1 MTIKNNQRWT
11 SSDINKLLRLMREGY
26 KTEYIA
32 KMMQRSPNAISQK
45 VNKLRSDINGNP
57 AKRKKVSPPQAM
69 QLPLAEDM
77 WELPSVEPEPEVVA
91 KPVREI
97 PNTPIVKPKQL
108 MEQQG
113 WWSKLRHGNLSL
125 KARVKY
131 LEAEVRDIH
140 TALNKLLSELGE
152 DKC

>member
-1 MTIKNNQRWT
+1 
-11 SSDINKLLRLMREGY
+11 MREGY

-69 QLPLAEDM
+69 QLPLTEDM
-77 WELPSVEPEPEVVA
+77 WELPSVEPEPEPEPKVVA

-97 PNTPIVKPKQL
+97 PNTPIVKPEQL
-108 MEQQG
+108 IEQQG
-113 WWSKLRHGNLSL
+113 WWSKLRHGDKSL
-125 KARVKY
+125 EARVKY
-131 LEAEVRDIH
+131 LEAEVRYIH

-152 DKC
+152 DRC